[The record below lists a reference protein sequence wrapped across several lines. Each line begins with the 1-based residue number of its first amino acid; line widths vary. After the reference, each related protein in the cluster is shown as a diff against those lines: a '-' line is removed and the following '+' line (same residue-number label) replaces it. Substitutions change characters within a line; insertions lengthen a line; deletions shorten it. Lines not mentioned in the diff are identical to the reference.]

1 MRHII
6 VSDDA
11 TRATIDQ
18 AIAALRAKQRRA
30 VIPSTADEI
39 GEEIDELL
47 DMRKLARV

>member
-1 MRHII
+1 MKRII

-30 VIPSTADEI
+30 VIPSTAEEI
-39 GEEIDELL
+39 GEEIDDLL
-47 DMRKLARV
+47 DMREAAE